1 MAQPTRPSS
10 GNNTRPLAHTP
21 FFTLNRLKAGVDNYR
36 FDVFLSPDFIRDT
49 ATLIRTLLTQHLPVG
64 NLPGPDSPGT
74 TDQQMEAFAR
84 NYRQII
90 LAALTRAKQQGDEV
104 QIDLLAQLA
113 VCKAVRREIPNQ
125 FADLTKAVNGLIW
138 EYESS
143 QRRDPGDA
151 VELKETLASFRR
163 QKKTILARI
172 TKKLFQTMFAVQ
184 QKELNKM
191 RAALF
196 GPEAMRPDDLL
207 INPILLAE
215 PDQITDDFLL
225 DEYVLLGQ
233 RLDDPDHYPAL
244 LALLREIFQEAAGR
258 DFPEATPADARPG
271 PSPDSGDDRYDRW
284 LKHPENIDFLFN
296 PEPATGTEAATREQR
311 LNLCLA
317 RFKQKKLLARVVAT
331 AEMKQLYREFCPPL
345 APQQVRQFLLEPS
358 SRRSIAKQLERHRRF
373 FGRTISL
380 TPLQRLSSSL
390 AKIDDKR
397 KQRHLILY
405 LKDFCRYHRDLT
417 TSHRLRE
424 LMDRIHLVR
433 DEKLCNLSR
442 ANATLYE
449 FLLPHEQILD
459 LEPGPVT
466 RHVILKADIRGAMSI
481 TRRLLD
487 NGLNPAS
494 YFSLNFFEPIARVV
508 AAYDA
513 EKLFIEGD
521 AIILALSG
529 HQDGPDDWFG
539 VARACGL
546 AFSIIKI
553 IDKYNAHGTKH
564 HLPPLEIGCGISFR
578 NAPPAYLFD
587 EERPIM
593 ISPAINRA
601 DRLSGN
607 ARDLG
612 RLLADCRKNFNLYV
626 FRAGKQKTKL
636 AAVGKDAYW
645 RYNVNGIE
653 LDRDGFMELS
663 REINLQKIDC
673 RLPDITGERH
683 TLYTGTFPS
692 FSGRF
697 QRLVIR
703 EAEILTVHPE
713 TLKVVGTTGRKY
725 YEICTLPRLYDF
737 IRKIA

>member
-1 MAQPTRPSS
+1 MTQTTPANSR
-10 GNNTRPLAHTP
+10 NHARPLEHTP
-21 FFTLNRLKAGVDNYR
+21 FFTLNRLKPGVDNYR

-49 ATLIRTLLTQHLPVG
+49 TTLVRTLLTRHLPVK
-64 NLPGPDSPGT
+64 NLPDLDAPGT
-74 TDQQMEAFAR
+74 TDQQLDTFGR
-84 NYRQII
+84 NYRQMM
-90 LAALTRAKQQGDEV
+90 LAALNLAKQQGDEV

-113 VCKAVRREIPNQ
+113 ACKSVRQEILHQ
-125 FADLTKAVNGLIW
+125 FTDLTKAVNSLIW

-143 QRRDPGDA
+143 RRRDPRDA
-151 VELKETLASFRR
+151 VELKEILASFRQ
-163 QKKTILARI
+163 QKKNILARI
-172 TKKLFQTMFAVQ
+172 TKKLFQAMFAVQ

-191 RAALF
+191 RASLF
-196 GPEAMRPDDLL
+196 GPGTLRPADLL
-207 INPILLAE
+207 GNPILLAE
-215 PDQITDDFLL
+215 PDQLTDDFLL

-244 LALLREIFQEAAGR
+244 LALLKDIFREI
-258 DFPEATPADARPG
+258 DPDAPDNGRPG
-271 PSPDSGDDRYDRW
+271 PLPDQEDDRYDRW
-284 LKHPENIDFLFN
+284 LNHPENIDFLFN
-296 PEPATGTEAATREQR
+296 PDLAGNQGAATCEQR
-311 LNLCLA
+311 LSLCLD
-317 RFKQKKLLARVVAT
+317 RFGQKNLLDRVVAT
-331 AEMKQLYREFCPPL
+331 AEMKELYRDFCPPL

-358 SRRSIAKQLERHRRF
+358 SRKNIARQLERHRKF

-380 TPLQRLSSSL
+380 TPLQRLGNSL
-390 AKIDDKR
+390 ARIDDQQK
-397 KQRHLILY
+397 KHHLLQY
-405 LKDFCRYHRDLT
+405 LKNFCRYYRDLT

-424 LMDRIHLVR
+424 LMERINLVR
-433 DEKLCNLSR
+433 EEKEGKLSR

-449 FLLPHEQILD
+449 FLLPHEQVLD
-459 LEPGPVT
+459 LGPGPVT

-494 YFSLNFFEPIARVV
+494 YFSLNFFEPIAKVV
-508 AAYDA
+508 AAYGA

-521 AIILALSG
+521 AIILALTG
-529 HQDGPDDWFG
+529 HQGGPDDWFG

-553 IDKYNAHGTKH
+553 IDRYNAHGTKH

-601 DRLSGN
+601 DRLSSS

-612 RLLADCRKNFNLYV
+612 RLLAGRRQNFNLYV
-626 FRAGKQKTKL
+626 FRAGEEKNKL

-663 REINLQKIDC
+663 REINLQKMEC
-673 RLPDITGERH
+673 RLPDLAEEKH

-692 FSGRF
+692 FTGKF
-697 QRLVIR
+697 QRLIIR
-703 EAEILTVHPE
+703 EAEIFEVHPE
-713 TLKVVGTTGRKY
+713 TLEVIRATGRKY
-725 YEICTLPRLYDF
+725 YEICTLPKLYGF

>member
-1 MAQPTRPSS
+1 MAQTTPSS
-10 GNNTRPLAHTP
+10 SRNHTHPLEHNL
-21 FFTLNRLKAGVDNYR
+21 FVTLNRLKPGVDNYR
-36 FDVFLSPDFIRDT
+36 FDVSLSPDFIRDT
-49 ATLIRTLLTQHLPVG
+49 ATLIRTLLTKHLPIK
-64 NLPGPDSPGT
+64 NLPDLDAPGT
-74 TDQQMEAFAR
+74 PSQQLDTFAQD
-84 NYRQII
+84 YRQMM
-90 LAALTRAKQQGDEV
+90 LAALTWAKQQGNEV

-113 VCKAVRREIPNQ
+113 TCKTVRQEIQKQ
-125 FADLTKAVNGLIW
+125 FADLIKAVNNLIW

-143 QRRDPGDA
+143 RRRDPRDA
-151 VELKETLASFRR
+151 VELKEILAAFRQ
-163 QKKTILARI
+163 QKKTILTRI
-172 TKKLFQTMFAVQ
+172 TKKLFRAMFAVQ

-196 GPEAMRPDDLL
+196 GPGTLRPDDLL

-225 DEYVLLGQ
+225 DEYVLLGH

-244 LALLREIFQEAAGR
+244 LTLLKDIFREAAGR
-258 DFPEATPADARPG
+258 DFPEATPADARPD

-296 PEPATGTEAATREQR
+296 PDLATKTEAATREQR

-317 RFKQKKLLARVVAT
+317 RFKQKKLLDRVVAT
-331 AEMKQLYREFCPPL
+331 AEMKQLCREFCPPL

-358 SRRSIAKQLERHRRF
+358 SRRNIAKQLERHRRF

-380 TPLQRLSSSL
+380 TPLHGLSSSR
-390 AKIDDKR
+390 AKVNE
-397 KQRHLILY
+397 KQKQQHLLQD
-405 LKDFCRYHRDLT
+405 LKDFCRYHRDST

-424 LMDRIHLVR
+424 LMERINLVR
-433 DEKLCNLSR
+433 EEKVRKLSR

-449 FLLPHEQILD
+449 FLLPHEQVLD
-459 LEPGPVT
+459 LGPRPVT
-466 RHVILKADIRGAMSI
+466 RHVVLKADIRGAVSI

-494 YFSLNFFEPIARVV
+494 YFSLNFFEPIAKVV
-508 AAYDA
+508 AAYGA

-521 AIILALSG
+521 AIILALTG

-546 AFSIIKI
+546 AFSIVKI
-553 IDKYNAHGTKH
+553 IDKYNAHSTKH

-601 DRLSGN
+601 DRLSSS
-607 ARDLG
+607 AQDLG
-612 RLLADCRKNFNLYV
+612 RLLVDRRKNFNLYV
-626 FRAGKQKTKL
+626 FRAGKEKNKL
-636 AAVGKDAYW
+636 VAVGKDAYW

-663 REINLQKIDC
+663 REINLQKMDC
-673 RLPDITGERH
+673 RLPDVAGEKH
-683 TLYTGTFPS
+683 TLYTGTFPP
-692 FSGRF
+692 FTGKF

-703 EAEILTVHPE
+703 ESEIFEVHPE
-713 TLKVVGTTGRKY
+713 TLEVIRATGRKY
-725 YEICTLPRLYDF
+725 YEICTLPKLYGF